1 MKVTVIKV
9 SMIDGK
15 GYDAMKPLLFAI
27 MDSITPKD
35 IDMEYYDERVE
46 ELPDK
51 IDSDLIAFSVETFAA
66 RRAYDLCKKYKTKK
80 NKIVMGG
87 FHPSMLP
94 DESLKYCDSVLI
106 GDAED
111 TWPLLLE
118 DMRTGKIKKKYI
130 SSNKVKMAKIDFN
143 SKVFSGKKY
152 NKIGLIQ
159 FSRGCKFNCDFCSIR
174 SFYNCKVRQK
184 TTKEIV
190 DEMSRIKE
198 KVVFFIDD
206 NIFLNEKSAIELFQA
221 IKPLKKKWACQ
232 ISMDVAFN
240 DKLLKAMKDS
250 GCILVLMGFESL
262 NQKNLKLMNKVANLN
277 IKKYEDAI
285 KNIYKYNLMIYG
297 TFVLGYD
304 YDTKEDIEKTMKFA
318 IDNNLTLA
326 NFNPLIPMPGTALY
340 ERLEKNKELIFDKWW
355 LEKDYC
361 YGDSAYYPK
370 SMTPDELKEG
380 CREARFEFNSY
391 RNIMKRL
398 FCNKVHLKP
407 FNAFVYLVLNI
418 ISRKEIHRKQ
428 GKVLGGKKQ

>member
-318 IDNNLTLA
+318 LENNLTLA